1 MSSLHSET
9 LRLSPILKTAQ
20 ARVGLMGFLVRR
32 RPAPAVGEEIE
43 FEEADALVP
52 VTNPPRNP
60 VLGSRTSVRPRPIKP
75 WDSGWQFSTGLWP
88 DLSAAAGLAP
98 SFAACRR

>member
-52 VTNPPRNP
+52 VTNPP
-60 VLGSRTSVRPRPIKP
+60 
-75 WDSGWQFSTGLWP
+75 
-88 DLSAAAGLAP
+88 
-98 SFAACRR
+98 